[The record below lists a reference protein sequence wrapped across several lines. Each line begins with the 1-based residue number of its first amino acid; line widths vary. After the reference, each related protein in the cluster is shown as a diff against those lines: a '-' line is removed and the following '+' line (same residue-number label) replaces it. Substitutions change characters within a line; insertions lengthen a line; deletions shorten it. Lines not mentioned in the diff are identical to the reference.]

1 MSSTHY
7 VVLRILCN
15 YCFFFFFFFFC
26 ARKKYMI
33 NILKKCVFMFLYQLF
48 FICLVAVQN
57 SEKVHITVVVDV
69 LRWSEALVVLLPGW
83 NK

>member
-7 VVLRILCN
+7 VVLRILFV
-15 YCFFFFFFFFC
+15 FFFFVWCQKIIATKYCQNIHFHVLISVFF
-26 ARKKYMI
+26 
-33 NILKKCVFMFLYQLF
+33 L
-48 FICLVAVQN
+48 CLIAVQN